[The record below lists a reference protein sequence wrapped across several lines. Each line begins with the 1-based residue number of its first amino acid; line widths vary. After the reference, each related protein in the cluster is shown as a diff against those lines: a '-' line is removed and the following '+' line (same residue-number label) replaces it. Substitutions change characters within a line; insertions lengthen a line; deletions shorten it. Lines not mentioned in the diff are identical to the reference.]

1 MIYLLYKNMLE
12 GVTLYIQIF
21 GDLTLLFVL
30 NLNNPILGL
39 QDIYTM
45 VERLLIDL
53 ILEFILIQLKGH
65 GESKKI

>member
-1 MIYLLYKNMLE
+1 MIYLSVKEYYNMVFLLYKNVLE

-39 QDIYTM
+39 
-45 VERLLIDL
+45 
-53 ILEFILIQLKGH
+53 
-65 GESKKI
+65 

>member
-1 MIYLLYKNMLE
+1 MIYLCVKEYYNMVFLLYKNMLE

-39 QDIYTM
+39 
-45 VERLLIDL
+45 
-53 ILEFILIQLKGH
+53 
-65 GESKKI
+65 